1 MLLALLAGL
10 IKEVIIIS
18 IIIIF
23 HELGHFI
30 MINKYKWNVKEI
42 DIYPFGG
49 IIILDEKIDKPL
61 MQELLITFMGPIFQE
76 VLFIIILFLF
86 RYNIISEYIYN
97 LFKNYNITILAFNL
111 LPIIPLDGSKIFNVF
126 LNKLFNFRVSYT
138 LNILV
143 SVIMLFLFFILFRKD
158 SSYYLI
164 IIFLV
169 YQIYYCFKN
178 RYFIFNKFILE
189 KKLKKSNYIKY
200 KKIDSPKKMFRNK
213 RNLIK
218 DNGSY
223 KTEYIYINK
232 SRK

>member
-1 MLLALLAGL
+1 
-10 IKEVIIIS
+10 
-18 IIIIF
+18 
-23 HELGHFI
+23 